1 MLRAKGNTAL
11 LMFYNL
17 ENLFYPLNSQNIDN
31 QLRNWSLSRYQKKL
45 KSISETLLLIQKTY
59 GSLPIIIGVCEVQG
73 IQPLEDLIQYPPLSS
88 YGIIHYKGCDKRGVD
103 TALLYDSKEIEVLH
117 SEPLPISETRSIIF
131 AKIQYCNSIFNVY
144 TLHLPSRRG
153 SDEAKNKREIIL
165 NTLKEHLINNLNAQK
180 EPVIILGDFNANPND
195 EAIRNLMN
203 INPRFQLINPFSEVY
218 ANRSFSNFHRSKG
231 LLFDQILFS
240 EHLVSENF
248 SLAFV
253 KAEIFAPE
261 QLKQH
266 GKPSRTFAG
275 SRYLGGQSDHFPV
288 IIQTKTI
295 IN

>member
-17 ENLFYPLNSQNIDN
+17 ENLFYPLSSQNIDN

-88 YGIIHYKGCDKRGVD
+88 YGIIHYKGRDKRGVD

-117 SEPLPISETRSIIF
+117 SEPLPVSETRSIIF

-180 EPVIILGDFNANPND
+180 EPVIILGDFNANPN
-195 EAIRNLMN
+195 
-203 INPRFQLINPFSEVY
+203 V
-218 ANRSFSNFHRSKG
+218 
-231 LLFDQILFS
+231 LFDQILFS

-248 SLAFV
+248 PLAFV